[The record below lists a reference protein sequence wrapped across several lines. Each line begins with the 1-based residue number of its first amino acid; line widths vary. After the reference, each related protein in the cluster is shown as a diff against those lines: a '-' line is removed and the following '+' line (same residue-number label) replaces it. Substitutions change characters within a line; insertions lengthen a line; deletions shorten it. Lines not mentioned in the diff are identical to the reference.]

1 MGGKGLQA
9 HGNFCVLEQQG
20 QAEVMIEVMA
30 ALAVANSAFK
40 SVQTLMGRG
49 AELEQMAGQL
59 GRWYTAA
66 SDIRAAGE
74 LQKPSA
80 FRRLV
85 DSQSVETEALNQI
98 IAKKK
103 LLEHERELRS
113 MIVMRFGV
121 AEYQEMM
128 QMRKDI
134 RAARERD
141 LYAKMRL
148 KQNIVDAAIVGVG
161 AMVSIALVVGFWMAV
176 T

>member
-1 MGGKGLQA
+1 
-9 HGNFCVLEQQG
+9 
-20 QAEVMIEVMA
+20 
-30 ALAVANSAFK
+30 
-40 SVQTLMGRG
+40 
-49 AELEQMAGQL
+49 
-59 GRWYTAA
+59 
-66 SDIRAAGE
+66 
-74 LQKPSA
+74 
-80 FRRLV
+80 
-85 DSQSVETEALNQI
+85 
-98 IAKKK
+98 
-103 LLEHERELRS
+103 

>member
-1 MGGKGLQA
+1 
-9 HGNFCVLEQQG
+9 
-20 QAEVMIEVMA
+20 MIEVMA

-40 SVQTLMGRG
+40 GVQTLMGRG

-59 GRWYTAA
+59 GKWYTAA

-85 DSQSVETEALNQI
+85 NAQSVETEALNQI

-113 MIVMRFGV
+113 MIVMRFGI
-121 AEYQEMM
+121 ESYKEMI
-128 QMRKDI
+128 QMRRDI
-134 RAARERD
+134 RAAREQE

-148 KQNIVDAAIVGVG
+148 KQNIVDAAILGVG
-161 AMVSIALVVGFWMAV
+161 AMISIATIVAFFTFITESGTA

>member
-1 MGGKGLQA
+1 
-9 HGNFCVLEQQG
+9 
-20 QAEVMIEVMA
+20 MIEVMA

-40 SVQTLMGRG
+40 SVQTLMERG
-49 AELEQMAGQL
+49 AELEQMVGQL
-59 GRWYTAA
+59 GKWYTAA

-85 DSQSVETEALNQI
+85 DSKSVETEALNQI

-113 MIVMRFGV
+113 MIVMRFGI
-121 AEYQEMM
+121 ESYKEMI
-128 QMRKDI
+128 QMRRDI
-134 RAARERD
+134 RATREQE

-148 KQNIVDAAIVGVG
+148 KQNIVDAAILGVG
-161 AMVSIALVVGFWMAV
+161 AMVSIAMIVAFFTFITESGTA

>member
-1 MGGKGLQA
+1 
-9 HGNFCVLEQQG
+9 
-20 QAEVMIEVMA
+20 MIEVMA

-49 AELEQMAGQL
+49 AELEQMVGQL
-59 GRWYTAA
+59 GKWYTAA

-85 DSQSVETEALNQI
+85 DSKSVETEALNQI

-113 MIVMRFGV
+113 MIVMRFGI
-121 AEYQEMM
+121 ESYKEMI
-128 QMRKDI
+128 QMRRDI
-134 RAARERD
+134 RATREQE

-148 KQNIVDAAIVGVG
+148 KQNIVDAAILGAG
-161 AMVSIALVVGFWMAV
+161 AMVSIAMIVWFYSWV
-176 T
+176 TT

>member
-1 MGGKGLQA
+1 
-9 HGNFCVLEQQG
+9 
-20 QAEVMIEVMA
+20 MIEVMA

-49 AELEQMAGQL
+49 AELEQMVGQL
-59 GRWYTAA
+59 GKWYTAA

-85 DSQSVETEALNQI
+85 DSKSVETEALNQI

-113 MIVMRFGV
+113 MIVMRFGI
-121 AEYQEMM
+121 ESYKEMI
-128 QMRKDI
+128 QMRRDI
-134 RAARERD
+134 RATREQE

-148 KQNIVDAAIVGVG
+148 KQNIVDAAILGVG
-161 AMVSIALVVGFWMAV
+161 AMVSIALVVAFFTFITDSGTA

>member
-1 MGGKGLQA
+1 
-9 HGNFCVLEQQG
+9 
-20 QAEVMIEVMA
+20 MIEVMA

-49 AELEQMAGQL
+49 AELEQMVGQL
-59 GRWYTAA
+59 GKWYTAA

-85 DSQSVETEALNQI
+85 DSKSVETEALNQI

-113 MIVMRFGV
+113 MIVMRFGI
-121 AEYQEMM
+121 ESYKEMI
-128 QMRKDI
+128 QMRRDI
-134 RAARERD
+134 RATREQE

-148 KQNIVDAAIVGVG
+148 KQNIVDAAILGVG
-161 AMVSIALVVGFWMAV
+161 AMASIAMIVAFFTFITDSGTA

>member
-1 MGGKGLQA
+1 
-9 HGNFCVLEQQG
+9 
-20 QAEVMIEVMA
+20 MIEVMA

-59 GRWYTAA
+59 GKWYTAA

-80 FRRLV
+80 FKRLV
-85 DSQSVETEALNQI
+85 NSQSVESEALNQI
-98 IAKKK
+98 LAKKK

-113 MIVMRFGV
+113 MIVMRFGIE
-121 AEYQEMM
+121 AYKEMI
-128 QMRKDI
+128 QMRRDI
-134 RAARERD
+134 RAAREQE

-148 KQNIVDAAIVGVG
+148 KQNIMDAAIIG
-161 AMVSIALVVGFWMAV
+161 AGTLASIAMIVWFYLLV
-176 T
+176 TTN

>member
-1 MGGKGLQA
+1 
-9 HGNFCVLEQQG
+9 
-20 QAEVMIEVMA
+20 MIEVMA

-49 AELEQMAGQL
+49 AELEQMVGQL
-59 GRWYTAA
+59 GKWYTAA

-85 DSQSVETEALNQI
+85 ASESVETEALNQI
-98 IAKKK
+98 IAKKR

-113 MIVMRFGV
+113 MIVLRFGRE
-121 AEYQEMM
+121 AYSEMI
-128 QMRKDI
+128 QMRRDI
-134 RAARERD
+134 KAARERE

-148 KQNIVDAAIVGVG
+148 KQNIVDAAILGVG
-161 AMVSIALVVGFWMAV
+161 AMVSIALVVAFFTFITESGTA

>member
-1 MGGKGLQA
+1 
-9 HGNFCVLEQQG
+9 
-20 QAEVMIEVMA
+20 MIEVMA

-59 GRWYTAA
+59 SKWYTAA
-66 SDIRAAGE
+66 SDIRAAGD

-85 DSQSVETEALNQI
+85 NSQSVETEALNQL

-113 MIVMRFGV
+113 MIVMRFGI
-121 AEYQEMM
+121 ESYKEMI

-134 RAARERD
+134 RAARDRE

-148 KQNIVDAAIVGVG
+148 KQNIVDAAILGVG
-161 AMVSIALVVGFWMAV
+161 AMVSIAMIVWFYSWV
-176 T
+176 TA

>member
-1 MGGKGLQA
+1 
-9 HGNFCVLEQQG
+9 
-20 QAEVMIEVMA
+20 MIEVMA

-59 GRWYTAA
+59 GKWYTAA

-85 DSQSVETEALNQI
+85 DSESVETEALNQI
-98 IAKKK
+98 IAKKR
-103 LLEHERELRS
+103 LLEHESELRS
-113 MIVMRFGV
+113 MIVLRFGRE
-121 AEYQEMM
+121 AYSEMI
-128 QMRKDI
+128 QMRRDI
-134 RAARERD
+134 KAARERE

-148 KQNIVDAAIVGVG
+148 KQNIVDAAILGVG
-161 AMVSIALVVGFWMAV
+161 AMVSIALIVAFFTFITESSAA

>member
-1 MGGKGLQA
+1 
-9 HGNFCVLEQQG
+9 
-20 QAEVMIEVMA
+20 MIEVMA

-49 AELEQMAGQL
+49 AELEQMVGQL
-59 GRWYTAA
+59 GKWYTAA

-85 DSQSVETEALNQI
+85 NAQSVETEALNQI

-113 MIVMRFGV
+113 MIVMRFGI
-121 AEYQEMM
+121 ESYKEMI
-128 QMRKDI
+128 QMRRDI
-134 RAARERD
+134 RAAREQE

-148 KQNIVDAAIVGVG
+148 KQNIVDAAILGVG
-161 AMVSIALVVGFWMAV
+161 AMISIAMIVAFFTFITESGTA

>member
-1 MGGKGLQA
+1 
-9 HGNFCVLEQQG
+9 
-20 QAEVMIEVMA
+20 
-30 ALAVANSAFK
+30 
-40 SVQTLMGRG
+40 
-49 AELEQMAGQL
+49 MAGQL
-59 GRWYTAA
+59 SKWYTAA

-113 MIVMRFGV
+113 MIVMRFGI
-121 AEYQEMM
+121 ESYKEMI
-128 QMRKDI
+128 QMRRDI
-134 RAARERD
+134 RAAREQE

-148 KQNIVDAAIVGVG
+148 KQNIVDAAILGVG
-161 AMVSIALVVGFWMAV
+161 AMVSIAMVVWFYSWV
-176 T
+176 TA

>member
-1 MGGKGLQA
+1 
-9 HGNFCVLEQQG
+9 
-20 QAEVMIEVMA
+20 MIEVMA

-49 AELEQMAGQL
+49 AELEQMVGQL
-59 GRWYTAA
+59 GKWYTAA

-85 DSQSVETEALNQI
+85 DSKSVETEALNQI

-113 MIVMRFGV
+113 MIVMRFGI
-121 AEYQEMM
+121 ESYKEMI
-128 QMRKDI
+128 QMRRDI
-134 RAARERD
+134 RATREQE

-148 KQNIVDAAIVGVG
+148 KQNIVDAAILGVG
-161 AMVSIALVVGFWMAV
+161 AMVSIALIVAFFTFITDGGTA

>member
-1 MGGKGLQA
+1 LSKW
-9 HGNFCVLEQQG
+9 V
-20 QAEVMIEVMA
+20 
-30 ALAVANSAFK
+30 
-40 SVQTLMGRG
+40 
-49 AELEQMAGQL
+49 GQL
-59 GRWYTAA
+59 GKWYTAA

-85 DSQSVETEALNQI
+85 DSKSVETEALNQI

-113 MIVMRFGV
+113 MIVMRFGI
-121 AEYQEMM
+121 ESYKEMI
-128 QMRKDI
+128 QMRRDI
-134 RAARERD
+134 RATREQE

-148 KQNIVDAAIVGVG
+148 KQNIVDAAILGVG
-161 AMVSIALVVGFWMAV
+161 AMVSIALIVAFFTFITDSGTA

>member
-1 MGGKGLQA
+1 
-9 HGNFCVLEQQG
+9 
-20 QAEVMIEVMA
+20 MIEVMA

-49 AELEQMAGQL
+49 AELEQMVGQL
-59 GRWYTAA
+59 GKWYTAA

-85 DSQSVETEALNQI
+85 ASESVETEALNQI
-98 IAKKK
+98 IAKKR

-134 RAARERD
+134 RAARDRE

-148 KQNIVDAAIVGVG
+148 KQNIVDAAIIGTG
-161 AMVSIALVVGFWMAV
+161 AMVSIAMIVWFYSWV
-176 T
+176 TA

>member
-1 MGGKGLQA
+1 
-9 HGNFCVLEQQG
+9 
-20 QAEVMIEVMA
+20 MIEVMA

-40 SVQTLMGRG
+40 SVQTLMERG
-49 AELEQMAGQL
+49 AELEQMVGQL
-59 GRWYTAA
+59 GKWYTAA

-85 DSQSVETEALNQI
+85 DSKSVETEALNQI

-113 MIVMRFGV
+113 MIVMRFGI
-121 AEYQEMM
+121 ESYKEMI
-128 QMRKDI
+128 QMRRDI
-134 RAARERD
+134 RATREQE

-148 KQNIVDAAIVGVG
+148 KQNIVDAAILGVG
-161 AMVSIALVVGFWMAV
+161 AMVSIAMIVAFFTFITDSGTA

>member
-1 MGGKGLQA
+1 
-9 HGNFCVLEQQG
+9 
-20 QAEVMIEVMA
+20 MIEVMA

-49 AELEQMAGQL
+49 AELEQMVGQL
-59 GRWYTAA
+59 GKWYTAA

-85 DSQSVETEALNQI
+85 DSKSVETEALNQI

-113 MIVMRFGV
+113 MIVMRFGI
-121 AEYQEMM
+121 ESYKEMI
-128 QMRKDI
+128 QMRRDI
-134 RAARERD
+134 RATREQE

-148 KQNIVDAAIVGVG
+148 KQNIVDAAILGVG
-161 AMVSIALVVGFWMAV
+161 AMVSIAMIVAFFTFITDSGTA

>member
-1 MGGKGLQA
+1 
-9 HGNFCVLEQQG
+9 
-20 QAEVMIEVMA
+20 MIEVMA

-49 AELEQMAGQL
+49 AELEQMVGQL
-59 GRWYTAA
+59 GKWYTAA

-74 LQKPSA
+74 FQKPSA

-85 DSQSVETEALNQI
+85 DSKSVETEALNQI

-113 MIVMRFGV
+113 MIVMRFGI
-121 AEYQEMM
+121 ESYKEMI
-128 QMRKDI
+128 QMRRDI
-134 RAARERD
+134 RATREQE

-148 KQNIVDAAIVGVG
+148 KQNIVDAAILGVG
-161 AMVSIALVVGFWMAV
+161 AMVSIAMIVAFFTFITDSGTA

>member
-1 MGGKGLQA
+1 
-9 HGNFCVLEQQG
+9 
-20 QAEVMIEVMA
+20 MIEVMA

-40 SVQTLMGRG
+40 SVQTLMERG
-49 AELEQMAGQL
+49 AELEQMVGQL
-59 GRWYTAA
+59 GKWYTAA

-85 DSQSVETEALNQI
+85 DSKSVETEALNQI

-113 MIVMRFGV
+113 MIVMRFGI
-121 AEYQEMM
+121 ESYKEMI
-128 QMRKDI
+128 QMRRDI
-134 RAARERD
+134 RATREQE

-148 KQNIVDAAIVGVG
+148 KQNIVDAAILGVG
-161 AMVSIALVVGFWMAV
+161 AMVSIALIVAFFTFITDSGTA

>member
-1 MGGKGLQA
+1 
-9 HGNFCVLEQQG
+9 
-20 QAEVMIEVMA
+20 MIEVMA

-49 AELEQMAGQL
+49 AELEQMVGQL
-59 GRWYTAA
+59 GKWYTAA

-85 DSQSVETEALNQI
+85 DSKSVETEALNQI

-113 MIVMRFGV
+113 MIVMRFGI
-121 AEYQEMM
+121 ESYKEMI
-128 QMRKDI
+128 QMRRDI
-134 RAARERD
+134 RAAREQE

-148 KQNIVDAAIVGVG
+148 KQNIVDAAIIGTG
-161 AMVSIALVVGFWMAV
+161 AMVSIAVVVWFYSWV
-176 T
+176 TA

>member
-1 MGGKGLQA
+1 
-9 HGNFCVLEQQG
+9 
-20 QAEVMIEVMA
+20 MIEVMA

-49 AELEQMAGQL
+49 AELEQMVGQL
-59 GRWYTAA
+59 GKWYTAA

-85 DSQSVETEALNQI
+85 DSKSVETEALNQI

-113 MIVMRFGV
+113 MIVMRFGI
-121 AEYQEMM
+121 ESYKEMI
-128 QMRKDI
+128 QMRRDI
-134 RAARERD
+134 RATREQE

-148 KQNIVDAAIVGVG
+148 KQNIVDAAIIGTG
-161 AMVSIALVVGFWMAV
+161 AMVSIAVVVWFYSWV
-176 T
+176 TA

>member
-1 MGGKGLQA
+1 
-9 HGNFCVLEQQG
+9 
-20 QAEVMIEVMA
+20 MIEVMA

-49 AELEQMAGQL
+49 AELEQMVGQL
-59 GRWYTAA
+59 GKWYTAA

-85 DSQSVETEALNQI
+85 DSKSVETEALNQI

-113 MIVMRFGV
+113 MIVMRFGI
-121 AEYQEMM
+121 ESYKEMI
-128 QMRKDI
+128 QMRRDI
-134 RAARERD
+134 RATREQE

-148 KQNIVDAAIVGVG
+148 KQNIVDAAILGVG
-161 AMVSIALVVGFWMAV
+161 AMVSIAYDRCFFYFYYR
-176 T
+176 

>member
-1 MGGKGLQA
+1 
-9 HGNFCVLEQQG
+9 
-20 QAEVMIEVMA
+20 MIEVMA

-40 SVQTLMGRG
+40 SVQILMGRG
-49 AELEQMAGQL
+49 AELEQMVGQL
-59 GRWYTAA
+59 GKWYTAA

-85 DSQSVETEALNQI
+85 NAQSVETEALNQI

-113 MIVMRFGV
+113 MIVMRFGI
-121 AEYQEMM
+121 ESYKEMI
-128 QMRKDI
+128 QMRRDI
-134 RAARERD
+134 RAAREQE

-148 KQNIVDAAIVGVG
+148 KQNIVDAAILGVG
-161 AMVSIALVVGFWMAV
+161 AMVSIAMIVWFYSWV
-176 T
+176 TT